1 MGTIDDMKSS
11 LTQSALDALCEKF
24 HIPGPVHPELP
35 GQMDLFAFIN
45 HADPTKVRIGERE
58 VREGEVPLLESS
70 GGRVVSLAGNP
81 VDAGIIRIE
90 DEVPATVADKAK
102 RSMKKRKATEGASG
116 SNLPPKKL
124 RADHG
129 TSGAGA
135 SSGGKSVAALQ
146 GLLERSTLLVE
157 VGVTAVATLPFVTSF
172 VSLTLERV
180 GGGRTDYV
188 TGPICVLSTQWRDPL
203 IMTTFVATTVVA
215 DTSSISVPRAGDEPV
230 HASIFADST
239 SVGTVGPDFA
249 GPSHP
254 AGTELSTDTF
264 YISQDMDSETLRQ
277 IYFHI

>member
-35 GQMDLFAFIN
+35 GRNQRIRNSPTSKIGMDLFAFIN

-90 DEVPATVADKAK
+90 DEGPVTVADKAK
-102 RSMKKRKATEGASG
+102 RSMKKRKAAEGASG
-116 SNLPPKKL
+116 SNLPPKNL

-135 SSGGKSVAALQ
+135 SSGGKSVTALQ

-157 VGVTAVATLPFVTSF
+157 VGVTAVATFPFVTFS
-172 VSLTLERV
+172 VSLTLEHSPCHSSSNV
-180 GGGRTDYV
+180 ADAEV
-188 TGPICVLSTQWRDPL
+188 SSVVSSLVLDPL
-203 IMTTFVATTVVA
+203 IMTTLFATTVVA

-230 HASIFADST
+230 HASIFTDST
-239 SVGTVGPDFA
+239 FVGTVGPDFA

-254 AGTELSTDTF
+254 A
-264 YISQDMDSETLRQ
+264 
-277 IYFHI
+277 